1 MSGEDPGHESFEEM
15 VRRIAHEV
23 SQSVERMAEVDLD
36 GLASAVGVDPD
47 RARRWVETAGQW
59 LHEQAGSP
67 GDIFNF
73 PGADRSDAPPA
84 ADQPRGA
91 GPHPLDTPTAAQGRA
106 LAALDSGRW
115 TVEPGSNV
123 LMSHGEGPDP
133 DDAFELVGELRARD
147 WIAADGTVTLV
158 GRHALSR
165 WLDAAT
171 PGESI

>member
-1 MSGEDPGHESFEEM
+1 VSGEDPGHESFEEM

-23 SQSVERMAEVDLD
+23 SRSVERMAEVDLD
-36 GLASAVGVDPD
+36 ELASAVGVDPD

-73 PGADRSDAPPA
+73 PGADRDDAPPA
-84 ADQPRGA
+84 ADPRGA
-91 GPHPLDTPTAAQGRA
+91 GPHPLDAPTAAQGRA

-123 LMSHGEGPDP
+123 LMSHGEGPGP
-133 DDAFELVGELRARD
+133 GDALELVGELRARD
-147 WIAADGTVTLV
+147 WIAADGTVTLA
-158 GRHALSR
+158 GHHALSR
-165 WLDAAT
+165 WLDAANSAE
-171 PGESI
+171 PI